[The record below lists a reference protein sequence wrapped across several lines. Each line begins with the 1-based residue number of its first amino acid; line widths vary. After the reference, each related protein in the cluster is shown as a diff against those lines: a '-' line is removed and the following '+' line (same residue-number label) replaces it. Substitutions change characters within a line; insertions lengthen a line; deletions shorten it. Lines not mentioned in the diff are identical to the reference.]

1 MGASLGV
8 GRLGAGRLGGVR
20 PGAVGR
26 GAGARARAGP
36 GPGPGPGAGP
46 GSRAEGFGGGEGD
59 PRRQRARQAAARLLS
74 YRIRTAAEL
83 RERLGEKGFSE
94 AEADATVLEL
104 QEAGLQCDAEF
115 AAAFVRTKWRT
126 SQWSPR
132 RLTGELRR
140 RGLGQGDIDRGLGE
154 VFGEARDLDAR
165 ALQEAMDGGSE
176 DAEGPEG
183 LGIGLGGLL
192 AERPDPEV
200 ELLEAARGRV
210 RQMGGAPRE
219 AKRRR
224 LSGWLQRRGYSWDVI
239 KVVLAG
245 AGV

>member
-26 GAGARARAGP
+26 GAGARARA

-176 DAEGPEG
+176 DTEGPEG

-239 KVVLAG
+239 KAVLAG

>member
-1 MGASLGV
+1 M
-8 GRLGAGRLGGVR
+8 
-20 PGAVGR
+20 
-26 GAGARARAGP
+26 
-36 GPGPGPGAGP
+36 
-46 GSRAEGFGGGEGD
+46 
-59 PRRQRARQAAARLLS
+59 RQVPC
-74 YRIRTAAEL
+74 
-83 RERLGEKGFSE
+83 F
-94 AEADATVLEL
+94 
-104 QEAGLQCDAEF
+104 QEFFPETKIHPI
-115 AAAFVRTKWRT
+115 FV
-126 SQWSPR
+126 S
-132 RLTGELRR
+132 
-140 RGLGQGDIDRGLGE
+140 
-154 VFGEARDLDAR
+154 
-165 ALQEAMDGGSE
+165 LQEAMDGGSE

-192 AERPDPEV
+192 AERPDPEA

>member
-46 GSRAEGFGGGEGD
+46 GSRAEGFGGGGGD

>member
-1 MGASLGV
+1 
-8 GRLGAGRLGGVR
+8 
-20 PGAVGR
+20 
-26 GAGARARAGP
+26 
-36 GPGPGPGAGP
+36 
-46 GSRAEGFGGGEGD
+46 
-59 PRRQRARQAAARLLS
+59 
-74 YRIRTAAEL
+74 
-83 RERLGEKGFSE
+83 
-94 AEADATVLEL
+94 VLEL

-140 RGLGQGDIDRGLGE
+140 RGLGQGDIERGLGE

-176 DAEGPEG
+176 DTEGPEG

-239 KVVLAG
+239 KAVLAG

>member
-1 MGASLGV
+1 MGGALGV
-8 GRLGAGRLGGVR
+8 GRLGAGRLGGGR
-20 PGAVGR
+20 PGGAAGR

-36 GPGPGPGAGP
+36 GPGSG
-46 GSRAEGFGGGEGD
+46 AEGGLGGGGEGD

-115 AAAFVRTKWRT
+115 AAAFVRTKWRA

-132 RLTGELRR
+132 RLAGELRR

-154 VFGEARDLDAR
+154 VFGDERDLNAR
-165 ALQEAMDGGSE
+165 ALQEAMEEGSE
-176 DAEGPEG
+176 DAEGAEG

-192 AERPDPEV
+192 AERPDPEL

>member
-1 MGASLGV
+1 MRCGS
-8 GRLGAGRLGGVR
+8 GAGG
-20 PGAVGR
+20 
-26 GAGARARAGP
+26 
-36 GPGPGPGAGP
+36 
-46 GSRAEGFGGGEGD
+46 RAEGLGGGEGD
-59 PRRQRARQAAARLLS
+59 LRRQRARQAAARLLS

-94 AEADATVLEL
+94 AEVEATVLEL

-115 AAAFVRTKWRT
+115 AAAFVRTKWRA

-132 RLTGELRR
+132 RLSGELRR
-140 RGLGQGDIDRGLGE
+140 RGLGQEDIDRGLGE
-154 VFGEARDLDAR
+154 VFGDAR
-165 ALQEAMDGGSE
+165 ALDARTLQEAVEEGAGGA
-176 DAEGPEG
+176 DGPEG
-183 LGIGLGGLL
+183 LGFGSGGLL
-192 AERPDPEV
+192 AERPDPEA

-239 KVVLAG
+239 KLVLAG

>member
-26 GAGARARAGP
+26 GAGARARA

-239 KVVLAG
+239 KAVLAG